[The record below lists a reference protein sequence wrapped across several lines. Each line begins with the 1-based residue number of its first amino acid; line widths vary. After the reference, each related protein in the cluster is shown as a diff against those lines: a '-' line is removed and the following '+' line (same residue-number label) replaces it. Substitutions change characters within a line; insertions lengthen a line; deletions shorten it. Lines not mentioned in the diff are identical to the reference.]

1 MFVVDFDTPKGSIH
15 PDDDADATV
24 TMINP
29 ELDKT
34 SYHEE
39 TVIIEQATATTETPQ
54 TTETLQSILKQVY
67 GNVEEVK
74 RELELSQKQKVIATL
89 DKVMELIPKQC
100 KICGEIVTVQH
111 TMSGAVVTI
120 QWNCTYGHA
129 DSWTSSEVLAVKN
142 NQKVYVNNVQ
152 LCAAILLSGNNFQKF
167 NFFAKFLGLSSISES
182 LFCRVQKLYCHPAI
196 QNLWSNVKE
205 AIHGH
210 LPSTDVTLAGDGR
223 NDSPGH
229 TARYCVYT
237 LMEESSKLVV
247 DLEVVDKRETGGKSA
262 AMEKIALSRLLRR
275 LKDVIAIS
283 HLVTD
288 ASTSVKVLVR
298 DMKGTSAGSIL

>member
-39 TVIIEQATATTETPQ
+39 TVITEQATGSTETLQ

-100 KICGEIVTVQH
+100 KICGEIFTVQH

-120 QWNCTYGHA
+120 QWNCTNGHA
-129 DSWTSSEVLAVKN
+129 DSWTSSEVLAVKS

-152 LCAAILLSGNNFQKF
+152 LSAAILLRGNNFQKF
-167 NFFAKFLGLSSISES
+167 NLFAKFLGLSSISES
-182 LFCRVQKLYCHPAI
+182 LFYRV

-210 LPSTDVTLAGDGR
+210 LPSTGLTLAGDGR

-229 TARYCVYT
+229 TT
-237 LMEESSKLVV
+237 KLVV
-247 DLEVVDKRETGGKSA
+247 DLEVVDRRETGGKSA
-262 AMEKIALSRLLRR
+262 ALEKLALSRFLRR

-288 ASTSVKVLVR
+288 ASTSVKALVR

>member
-120 QWNCTYGHA
+120 QWNCTNGHA
-129 DSWTSSEVLAVKN
+129 DSWTSSEVLAVKS

-182 LFCRVQKLYCHPAI
+182 LFYRVQKLYCHPAI

-237 LMEESSKLVV
+237 LMEESSKLLV

-262 AMEKIALSRLLRR
+262 AMEKLALSRLLRR